1 MSKITIQPI
10 HREQNKVADRL
21 AKNALGRSGNQDFSG
36 MRDLDMTIQKLIF
49 LDIIGIPTF
58 RSPCI

>member
-21 AKNALGRSGNQDFSG
+21 AKNALGRSGNQDFSEV
-36 MRDLDMTIQKLIF
+36 
-49 LDIIGIPTF
+49 
-58 RSPCI
+58 